1 MTRGS
6 VEMNARSFVGLV
18 AILAAMCV
26 AGLAQNRAAPMAP
39 GAGSTT
45 KESRSMNI
53 HTESFGH
60 TPQGEEV
67 FLYTLTSAKGLR
79 AQIMNYGAIIV
90 SMAVPD
96 RHGALGDV
104 LLGHDSL
111 DNYIERG
118 GCAAAVIGRYANR
131 IGNAQFT
138 LDGVEYKLAAN
149 NGPNHLHGGRK
160 GFDQRV
166 WKQEEATASD
176 DRAWV
181 KLSYLSPDGEE
192 GYPGNLRCTVTYT
205 LTDKDELRIDY
216 EAETDKKTV
225 VNLTNHAYWNLA
237 GQGNGDVLGHE
248 MMINANRFTVVDKGL
263 IPTGVTA
270 SVVDMPLDFL
280 APKKI
285 GSRIRQL
292 GNGYDHNY
300 VINGEPDELKLCAR
314 VREPGTGRV
323 MEVWTT
329 EPGVQLYTANHMN
342 GSLLGK
348 GDKAYVKYA
357 AFCLE
362 TQHYPDSPNKPDF
375 PSTVLEPGQKFTSQT
390 VYKFSTK

>member
-1 MTRGS
+1 
-6 VEMNARSFVGLV
+6 
-18 AILAAMCV
+18 
-26 AGLAQNRAAPMAP
+26 
-39 GAGSTT
+39 
-45 KESRSMNI
+45 MNI

-67 FLYTLTSAKGLR
+67 FLYTLASAKGLR
-79 AQIMNYGAIIV
+79 VQIMNYGAIIV
-90 SMAVPD
+90 SMTVPD

-111 DNYIERG
+111 DKYIERG

-131 IGNAQFT
+131 IGNARFA

-160 GFDQRV
+160 GFDRMV
-166 WKQEEATASD
+166 WKQEEATASE

-192 GYPGNLRCTVTYT
+192 GYPGNLRCAVTYT
-205 LTDKDELRIDY
+205 LTNDDELRIDY

-237 GQGNGDVLGHE
+237 GQGHGDVLGHE
-248 MMINANRFTVVDKGL
+248 LMINANRFTVVDKGL

-292 GNGYDHNY
+292 SNGYDHNY
-300 VINGEPDELKLCAR
+300 IINGKPDELKLCAR

-362 TQHYPDSPNKPDF
+362 TQHYPDSPNKPEF
-375 PSTVLEPGQKFTSQT
+375 PSTVLEPGKKFTSQT
-390 VYKFSTK
+390 IYKFSTK